1 MNKLSNSALNRAG
14 LVLAFLTV
22 IQAAHAGIDVPITP
36 VPEPSTY
43 GLIGVVALIGLAV
56 RRHFKK

>member
-1 MNKLSNSALNRAG
+1 MKKVSLPSLNTAG
-14 LVLAFLTV
+14 LVLAFLSLSQV
-22 IQAAHAGIDVPITP
+22 AHATP
-36 VPEPSTY
+36 VAAVPEPSTY